1 MLDEKAPVT
10 LYFQLKEIIINKIK
24 SNEWPIESRIPTERQ
39 LCDIYKVSRIT
50 VRQALGELEQEG
62 FLYRKQGKGTFVT
75 VPKIEQRLSKFYSFS
90 DEISRMGHV
99 PATKILVFT
108 TIEADDAIARNLNV
122 EKDSIIYR
130 IKRLRLANNEPFAV
144 ETSYIPGNMFN
155 DLKED
160 EIASYGLYNTLKQ
173 KYNVKPDE
181 ADETFEAVLI
191 SIEDAHF
198 LQINKNS
205 PGILL
210 ERFTHAGGKTI
221 EYCRSI
227 IRGDRYKYKVTLK
240 D

>member
-10 LYFQLKEIIINKIK
+10 LYFQLKEVIINKIK
-24 SNEWPIESRIPTERQ
+24 SNEWPIDSRIPTERQ

-50 VRQALGELEQEG
+50 VRQALGELELEG

-75 VPKIEQRLSKFYSFS
+75 APKIEQRLSKFYSFS

-108 TIEADDAIARNLNV
+108 TIEADDAIARNLNI
-122 EKDSIIYR
+122 EKGSIIYR

-144 ETSYIPGNMFN
+144 ETSYMPGNMFS

-173 KYNVKPDE
+173 RYNVNPDE

-191 SIEDAHF
+191 GSEDAHF

-210 ERFTHAGGKTI
+210 ERFTHASGKTI

-240 D
+240 